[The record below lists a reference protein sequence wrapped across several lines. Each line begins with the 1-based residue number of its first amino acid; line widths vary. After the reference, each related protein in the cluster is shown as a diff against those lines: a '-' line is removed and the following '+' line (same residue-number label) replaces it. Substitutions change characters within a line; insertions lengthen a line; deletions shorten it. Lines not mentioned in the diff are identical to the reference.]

1 MDRAVTGV
9 VLCGGD
15 GRRFQGRDK
24 PLITLEKRPLVAHVL
39 ERLKGQVCEVLISA
53 NRNLERYRDL
63 GFEVFPDPAPG
74 LGPLGG
80 VLAGTRAA
88 NNGLVF
94 VCPGDCP
101 FLPDGI
107 VGALLERMNDGVD
120 AAVAH
125 DGVRQ
130 QNLFMLLQRTC
141 SGSIADYLDNG
152 GRSVHGWIERSA
164 AALVPWGNP
173 SDYRNVNTPEQLAAL
188 DGERARL
195 RSDRA

>member
-1 MDRAVTGV
+1 M
-9 VLCGGD
+9 
-15 GRRFQGRDK
+15 
-24 PLITLEKRPLVAHVL
+24 TLDERPLVAHVL
-39 ERLKGQVCEVLISA
+39 ERLKGQVDEILISA
-53 NRNLERYRDL
+53 NRNFERYRDL
-63 GFEVFPDPAPG
+63 GFEVLPDPARG

-80 VLAGTRAA
+80 VLAGIRAA

-94 VCPGDCP
+94 VCPGDSP
-101 FLPDGI
+101 FLPDGT
-107 VGALLERMNDGVD
+107 VGALLERMDGAVD

-130 QNLFMLLQRTC
+130 QNLFMLLRRAC
-141 SGSIADYLDNG
+141 EGSIADYLDG
-152 GRSVHGWIERSA
+152 GARSVHGWIERSA
-164 AALVPWGNP
+164 AAVVPWGNP